1 MCTYIT
7 FVRRYRTNDT
17 RRGYYVHDWGL
28 PGHCKPIMGKEP
40 PYEEF
45 VMPKYFTG
53 DYFQRVFPNGYQ
65 HSWPSLFVG
74 ANGTERERRRDRR
87 GERRRGG
94 RGERRRGGRGR
105 IEQVEKGERDIL

>member
-1 MCTYIT
+1 
-7 FVRRYRTNDT
+7 
-17 RRGYYVHDWGL
+17 
-28 PGHCKPIMGKEP
+28 MGKEP

-74 ANGTERERRRDRR
+74 ANGTERERGKR
-87 GERRRGG
+87 GEKERRK
-94 RGERRRGGRGR
+94 RGEKERGKRGNGENRTGREGR
-105 IEQVEKGERDIL
+105 EMFYRGMHRSTIYVWCMWCIYVSYSYCVL